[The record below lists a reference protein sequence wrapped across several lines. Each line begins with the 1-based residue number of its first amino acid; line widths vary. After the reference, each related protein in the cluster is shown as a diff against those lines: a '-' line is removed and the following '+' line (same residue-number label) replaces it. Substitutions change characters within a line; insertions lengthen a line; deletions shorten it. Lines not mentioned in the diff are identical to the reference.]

1 VRRVGA
7 RIIFGPDNAYLRD
20 QFAGPLETGIASA
33 VVDYAWDRVG
43 DAPSGKIHQW
53 YPGTTGSGRGVQQ
66 RLGGAAPGDNR
77 GSKVSQH
84 VSVRRARSLSAKLD
98 FEHAARLALN

>member
-1 VRRVGA
+1 MRVGV

-20 QFAGPLETGIASA
+20 QFADPLETGIASA
-33 VVDYAWDRVG
+33 V
-43 DAPSGKIHQW
+43 
-53 YPGTTGSGRGVQQ
+53 
-66 RLGGAAPGDNR
+66 AAPGDNR
-77 GSKVSQH
+77 GSKVSQD